1 MTSPTPLEITTSA
14 VSRLSDLIASKDNK
28 DLRLRVYVQGGG
40 CSGFQYGFQ
49 FEEEKAADDFEFESA
64 GVAVLVD
71 ALSYQ
76 YLTGA
81 SIDFIDDLQGSRF
94 VVNNPNATTTCGCG
108 SSFGI

>member
-40 CSGFQYGFQ
+40 SSGFQYGFQ

-71 ALSYQ
+71 PLSYQ